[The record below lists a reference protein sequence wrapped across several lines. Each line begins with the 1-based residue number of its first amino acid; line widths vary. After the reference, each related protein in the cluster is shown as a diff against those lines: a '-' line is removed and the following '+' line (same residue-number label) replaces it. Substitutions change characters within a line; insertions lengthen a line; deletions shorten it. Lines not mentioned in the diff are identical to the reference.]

1 MYLLFL
7 QNDSYFDNILIME
20 GPVSML
26 YDEIIG
32 KGKKDQQNIG
42 QCVN

>member
-1 MYLLFL
+1 
-7 QNDSYFDNILIME
+7 ME

-32 KGKKDQQNIG
+32 KGKRDQQNIG
-42 QCVN
+42 QSVD